1 MFSLCH
7 LLLSIPFDPHIVT
20 TLFFSFTIFQQ
31 SPPTPLPFFFLLNE
45 TCNVSFKR
53 NSVRVFQMHLQLN
66 HQKSF
71 CNHCLAAR
79 GPWQLLLSPLTG
91 SQDVLGCLCSGLP
104 AGGRHFPAAAGGW
117 SRALTGTMFTS
128 WPGAQV
134 PALLIGTWAHSPVLR
149 FSTCKPGCYPLLV
162 ISLCFIHLKLKT
174 GIK

>member
-7 LLLSIPFDPHIVT
+7 LPLSIPFYPHIIT

-31 SPPTPLPFFFLLNE
+31 SPSDPLPFFFFLLLLNE

-117 SRALTGTMFTS
+117 SRALTWDDVHFFARGSGARFPDRHS
-128 WPGAQV
+128 SSLSCAQV
-134 PALLIGTWAHSPVLR
+134 L
-149 FSTCKPGCYPLLV
+149 
-162 ISLCFIHLKLKT
+162 HL
-174 GIK
+174 